1 MMIITKFLWLI
12 KSIINRDFPGGSM
25 LRLHAPNAGG
35 QGSIPGH
42 EARSYIWQLRVHMS
56 ELRPGRA
63 K

>member
-1 MMIITKFLWLI
+1 
-12 KSIINRDFPGGSM
+12 M

-42 EARSYIWQLRVHMS
+42 ETRSYILQLRVHMP
-56 ELRPGRA
+56 ELRPGKA